1 MLHASFELFQTFVEV
16 LVEKLVMLLRPWNH
30 VHSHLFAILTLRLHI
45 QSSAYSMASIIII
58 ISSCIY
64 LKREHGYTLKKE
76 RDKSLMKKKR
86 EQKL

>member
-1 MLHASFELFQTFVEV
+1 
-16 LVEKLVMLLRPWNH
+16 MLLRPWNH

-64 LKREHGYTLKKE
+64 LKGEHGYTLKK
-76 RDKSLMKKKR
+76 RKRQKSHEKR
-86 EQKL
+86 ERAKALEKEIAVFPKR